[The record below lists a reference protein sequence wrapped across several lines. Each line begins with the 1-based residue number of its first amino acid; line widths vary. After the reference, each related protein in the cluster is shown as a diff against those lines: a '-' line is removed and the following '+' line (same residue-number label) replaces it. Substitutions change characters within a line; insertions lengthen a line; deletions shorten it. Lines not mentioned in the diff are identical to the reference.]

1 MENKF
6 QHYKNKIYSK
16 NTRYFRLM
24 IKIKTEDIQKSNS
37 WPIVEAKKILKER
50 KKYIDK
56 KGKIILQTGY
66 GPSGLP
72 HIGTFGEVA
81 RTSMIVNALNY
92 LTDLPK
98 EIITFSD
105 DLDGL
110 RKVPDNVPNKDV
122 LNKNLHKPLTNI
134 PDPFEKFKSFGEHN
148 NEMLKKFLDKFKF
161 EYKFMSSTNLYKSGF
176 FNSTLKKIL
185 DNYEGIMN
193 IIIPTLGKER
203 QKTYSPFLPIC
214 IETGKVLE
222 IPIIEIDK
230 KNSSLIFDNNGKKLK
245 ASILDGN
252 CKLQWKVDWA
262 MRWYTLD
269 VDFEMYGKDLI
280 ESAILSSKI
289 IKLLGKNNPSGF
301 AYELFLDDKGEK
313 ISKSKGN
320 GVTIEEWLNYASPE
334 SLSLFM
340 YQNPKRAK
348 KLYKEIVPKAV
359 DEYLDLIEKSKKQ
372 DARELLL
379 NPLWHVHNGKIPS
392 EDNIMSFSMLL
403 NLVETSNASSEEI
416 LWKFVKNYKTNVA
429 KNNFPIFNNLIKYS
443 IKYFNDVVKQNKIY
457 KKPNSLEMKAL
468 LDLITKLE
476 NCPDNMKPEDIQTEI
491 YTVGKNNG
499 YKENLREWFKLIYE
513 VVFGVE
519 NGPRLGF
526 FISFFGR
533 KEMISLI
540 KEKIN

>member
-81 RTSMIVNALNY
+81 RTSMVVNALNY

-214 IETGKVLE
+214 NETGKVLE

-262 MRWYTLD
+262 MRWFTLD

-443 IKYFNDVVKQNKIY
+443 IKYFNDVVKQNKKY

-468 LDLITKLE
+468 LDLISKLE